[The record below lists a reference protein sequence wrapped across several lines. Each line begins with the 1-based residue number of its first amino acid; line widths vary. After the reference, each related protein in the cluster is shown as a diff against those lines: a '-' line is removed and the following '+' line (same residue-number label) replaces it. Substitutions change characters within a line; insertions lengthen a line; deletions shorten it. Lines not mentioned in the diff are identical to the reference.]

1 MTAPTRRAALTALAG
16 FPALAIPGVAA
27 TVAPSPDAEILALR
41 AEFVRLNAMYMPL
54 NDAAWEE
61 ADAFRAR
68 VEEDGWEAACAWAD
82 ANGFDGRNEEHARLG
97 WELSQLA
104 TRMLDV
110 GPTSLAGI
118 AAVAATLKEDL
129 LVHYW
134 AKPIKDR
141 DYEVELVTKLID
153 ALVVSGQRSSS

>member
-1 MTAPTRRAALTALAG
+1 MSSTTRRAALTALAG
-16 FPALAIPGVAA
+16 VPALALPAVAA

-41 AEFVRLNAMYMPL
+41 AE
-54 NDAAWEE
+54 
-61 ADAFRAR
+61 
-68 VEEDGWEAACAWAD
+68 DGLEAACAWAD
-82 ANGFDGRNEEHARLG
+82 ANGFDGRNEEHERLG
-97 WELSQLA
+97 LEISQLS

-110 GPTSLAGI
+110 GPTTLAGI